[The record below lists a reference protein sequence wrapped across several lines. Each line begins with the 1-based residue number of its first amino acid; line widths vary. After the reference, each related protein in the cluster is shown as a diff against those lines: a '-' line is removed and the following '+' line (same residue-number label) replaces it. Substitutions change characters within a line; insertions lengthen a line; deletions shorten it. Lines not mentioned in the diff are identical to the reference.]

1 MKIVHIITGLGD
13 GGAEGV
19 LFRLCKYD
27 LKKEHIVISLKNEGK
42 YGLLLKEKGINVI
55 CLDMNFGKVR
65 VKDFLKLFRLLKKLK
80 PDTIQTWMYHA
91 DFFGGIVSRFAGFKN
106 IFWNIRHT
114 TLEPE
119 ESKKSTR
126 LVVKLCARLSRV
138 IPKGIICCG
147 EEVLR
152 VHSELGYNK
161 SKMKIICNGYD
172 ISLFKPSIK
181 LRLFFR
187 KEFDLNSKTL
197 VLGMVGRFH
206 PQKNHLGL
214 LKALSIVKKCFKDFK
229 FLLVGRDLNHNNLI
243 LVNEIKNQ
251 NLESNIVLINK
262 RSDIPAVMNAID
274 INVLS
279 SSSGEGFPNVLAE
292 AMACGIPCVTTNI
305 GDASLIVGHTGWVSP
320 PNDSIALANSIIKAI
335 KEKNRD
341 KKLWSLRKQK
351 CRNRIIENFS
361 LDKMIKNYHSVWGEK
376 FFK

>member
-1 MKIVHIITGLGD
+1 MRIVHIISGLND

-19 LFRLCKYD
+19 LFRLCKND
-27 LKKEHIVISLKNEGK
+27 LQQEHIVISFLNEGK
-42 YGLLLKEKGINVI
+42 YGFLLREIGINVF
-55 CLDMNFGKVR
+55 CLNMNLGR
-65 VKDFLKLFRLLKKLK
+65 IRIKDFLNLFKLLIKLK

-152 VHSELGYNK
+152 LHSELGYKK
-161 SKMKIICNGYD
+161 SKMKIIFNGYD

-229 FLLVGRDLNHNNLI
+229 FLLVGSDLNHNNLI

-251 NLESNIVLINK
+251 SLESNILLINK
-262 RSDIPAVMNAID
+262 RSDMPAVMNALD

-305 GDASLIVGHTGWVSP
+305 GDASLIVDRTGWVSP
-320 PNDSIALANSIIKAI
+320 PNNYVALANSILKAI
-335 KEKNRD
+335 EEKNRD
-341 KKLWSLRKQK
+341 EKLWSLRRQN
-351 CRNRIIENFS
+351 CRDRIIENFS
-361 LDKMIKNYHSVWGEK
+361 LDKMIKNYHSVWGN
-376 FFK
+376 